1 MNPFRILL
9 VDDHEI
15 VRHGLRNLLS
25 AQPGWEVCGEAA
37 DGREAV
43 SQTETLKPD
52 LVILDISM
60 PRLNGLE
67 ATRRIRKISPKTSV
81 LILTMHESQQV
92 VRDVLDAGAL
102 GYVLKSDAGRD
113 LVAAVDALRQHR
125 TFFTSKVARMVL
137 DGYLR
142 TRLEPARKV
151 ETRDPLTPREREIVQ
166 LIAEGKS
173 TKEVA
178 VELGVSVKTAE
189 THRTNIMRKLE
200 IHSVGELIRY
210 ALRNKIVEA

>member
-125 TFFTSKVARMVL
+125 TFFTSKVARLVL

-142 TRLEPARKV
+142 SHLEPARKAA
-151 ETRDPLTPREREIVQ
+151 TRDPLTPREREIVQ